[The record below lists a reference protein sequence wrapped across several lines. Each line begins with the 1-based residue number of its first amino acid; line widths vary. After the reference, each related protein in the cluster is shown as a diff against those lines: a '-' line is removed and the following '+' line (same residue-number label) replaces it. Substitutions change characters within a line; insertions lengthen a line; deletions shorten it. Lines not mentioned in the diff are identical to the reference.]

1 MVLSWFWGHHPLTQ
15 AQLLSPFYTV
25 TSCTLVSSGLA
36 VIQALWVIPVQALG
50 VSCRLYANDLKS
62 PKT

>member
-15 AQLLSPFYTV
+15 AQLLSQFYPV
-25 TSCTLVSSGLA
+25 TSCALVSSELA
-36 VIQALWVIPVQALG
+36 VIQDPWVIPVQALG
-50 VSCRLYANDLKS
+50 GRCRLYADDLKS